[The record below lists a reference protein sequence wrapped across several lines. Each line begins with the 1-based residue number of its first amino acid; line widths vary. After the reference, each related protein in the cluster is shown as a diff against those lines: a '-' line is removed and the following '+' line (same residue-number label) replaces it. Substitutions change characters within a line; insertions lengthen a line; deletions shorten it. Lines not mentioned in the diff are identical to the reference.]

1 MTTRST
7 ASTVNAAFAK
17 FLRDSVNLAPADS
30 RGARQSRDWLRGKL
44 NGFDGSHDDF
54 PLAYKDMHIDFG
66 SFARRTK
73 IRPLDDVD
81 LIHCINGEGATYL
94 DDGSRVTITAADNTR
109 LAGFRH
115 TDSKLLSSIRVLNKF
130 KKHLDEVP
138 QYSAAKTHR
147 NQQAIALELTSY
159 DWSFDIVPGFFTSP
173 ELDGRTYYMI
183 PDGKGHWMKTDPRKD
198 KERVTTINQHHSGR
212 VLDVLRT
219 LRYWNRKPTMPSVTS
234 YAFENLILDY
244 YADQNTATSEYV
256 DIEVAKVLDHIRTA
270 IYSAIPDPKGIQGDL
285 NTLTLEEMYAV
296 AVRASLDAVKA
307 AEAKKLEGEGHQK
320 ASIKKWGEV
329 FGTEFPTHSES

>member
-17 FLRDSVNLAPADS
+17 FLRDSVNLAPGDS

-81 LIHCINGEGATYL
+81 LIHCLKAEGATYL
-94 DDGSRVTITAADNTR
+94 DVGSKVQLTAIDNTR

-115 TDSKLLSSIRVLNKF
+115 ADSKLLSSTRVLNKF
-130 KKHLDEVP
+130 KKHLDEIP
-138 QYSAAKTHR
+138 QYSSAKTHR
-147 NQQAIALELTSY
+147 NQQAVTLELTSY
-159 DWSFDIVPGFFTSP
+159 DWNFDIVPGFFTTP
-173 ELDGRTYYMI
+173 EIDGRTYYII
-183 PDGKGHWMKTDPRKD
+183 PDGQGHWMKTDPRLD
-198 KERVTTINQHHSGR
+198 KERVTNVNQDHSGR
-212 VLDVLRT
+212 MLDVLRA
-219 LRYWNRKPTMPSVTS
+219 LKFWNRRPTMPSVPS
-234 YAFENLILDY
+234 YAFENVILSY
-244 YADQNTATSEYV
+244 YAIQTTTASEYV

-270 IYSAIPDPKGIQGDL
+270 IYSAIPDPKGIQSDM
-285 NTLTLEEMYAV
+285 NTLTLEERYAV
-296 AVRASLDAVKA
+296 ATRASLDAVKA
-307 AEAKKLEGEGHQK
+307 AEARKLEGEGHQK